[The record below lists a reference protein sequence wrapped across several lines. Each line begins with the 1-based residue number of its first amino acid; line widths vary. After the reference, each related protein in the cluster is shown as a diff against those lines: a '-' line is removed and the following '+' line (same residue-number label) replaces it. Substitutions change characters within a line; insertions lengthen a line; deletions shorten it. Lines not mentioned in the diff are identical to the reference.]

1 MDHLDRAVRQSL
13 SAEDAQLLDHIAA
26 DDAFHRQVLA
36 TFAGRLRWFNALGWA
51 AGFVLFGVASM
62 MAWRFVY
69 APDLADMLRWG
80 AASALAFAGVA
91 LVKVWF
97 WLELQKNTVVREL
110 KKLEL
115 QVASLAEQ
123 IRRP

>member
-13 SAEDAQLLDHIAA
+13 SAEDARLLDRLAA

-36 TFAGRLRWFNALGWA
+36 TFEGRLRWFNALGWA

-62 MAWRFVY
+62 MAWRFVN

-97 WLELQKNTVVREL
+97 WLELQKNTIVREL
-110 KKLEL
+110 KRLEL

>member
-1 MDHLDRAVRQSL
+1 
-13 SAEDAQLLDHIAA
+13 
-26 DDAFHRQVLA
+26 
-36 TFAGRLRWFNALGWA
+36 
-51 AGFVLFGVASM
+51 M
-62 MAWRFVY
+62 MAWRFVH

-97 WLELQKNTVVREL
+97 WLELQKNTIVREL